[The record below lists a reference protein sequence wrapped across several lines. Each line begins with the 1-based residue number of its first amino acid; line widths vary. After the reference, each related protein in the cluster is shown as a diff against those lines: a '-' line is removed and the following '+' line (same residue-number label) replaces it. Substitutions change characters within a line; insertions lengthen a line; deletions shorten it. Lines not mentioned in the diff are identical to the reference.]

1 MRVPHQHER
10 GNTLSERETIE
21 VDYLIVGAGAMGMAF
36 ADTLVAETDATVAIV
51 DRYGRPGG
59 HWTVAYP
66 YVRLHQPSAFY
77 GVNSRELGTGE
88 VDQHGWNA
96 GLHELASADEILTY
110 FDQVMRKTLLS
121 TGCVSY
127 FPMSNYDGADP
138 ARPDV
143 QRCHSVVTGCEF
155 DIRVRRRTVD
165 ATYMN
170 VTVPAMCPP
179 KYEVDSG
186 VRLITPNQLPA
197 LDHSAS
203 HYTVVG
209 AGKTGIDACLWLL
222 QHGVDPSRITW
233 IMPRDAWLLDR
244 AQIQPGPEFAATNAE
259 SLNARIRAVL
269 ESHTVEELFPRLEAS
284 GLLLRLS
291 SDVTPTAFRCATVT
305 QAELEQLRRIPDI
318 VRSGRVRRIGG
329 STVEL
334 DGATVPARPGT
345 LYIDCTADGLE
356 ARPAVPMFRGPHI
369 TLQALVPCKQV
380 FSAAFA
386 AHIEAAY
393 EDDAQ
398 KNRICLASPHPNTAL
413 DCLRTMVHSD
423 DLLLRWSAVP
433 GLLEWCDAS
442 RLTKHSIGSL
452 PDEQRTAL
460 FEGLHAEKTQL
471 QELLAHED
479 QTVVAN

>member
-1 MRVPHQHER
+1 M
-10 GNTLSERETIE
+10 SERESIE
-21 VDYLIVGAGAMGMAF
+21 VDYLIIGAGAMGMAF
-36 ADTLVAETDATVAIV
+36 ADTLVTETDATVAIV

-66 YVRLHQPSAFY
+66 FVRLHQPSSFY

-88 VDQHGWNA
+88 VDRHGWNA

-110 FDQVMRKTLLS
+110 FDQVMRKTLLP
-121 TGCVSY
+121 TGRVSY
-127 FPMSNYDGADP
+127 FPMSSHDGADP

-143 QRCHSVVTGCEF
+143 QRCHSVVTGREF
-155 DIRVRRRTVD
+155 DIHVRRRTVD

-197 LDHSAS
+197 QDHPSS

-222 QHGVDPSRITW
+222 QHDVDPSGITW

-244 AQIQPGPEFAATNAE
+244 AQIQPGPEFAAINAE
-259 SLNARIRAVL
+259 LLKARVGAVL
-269 ESHTVEELFPRLEAS
+269 GSHTVEELFQRLDAG

-305 QAELEQLRRIPDI
+305 RSELEQLRRIPGI
-318 VRSGRVRRIGG
+318 VRHGRVKRIGAD
-329 STVEL
+329 TVEL
-334 DGATVPARPGT
+334 DGATVSARPGT

-356 ARPAVPMFRGPHI
+356 ARPAVPMFSGSRI
-369 TLQALVPCKQV
+369 TLQAIVPCQQV
-380 FSAAFA
+380 FSAALA
-386 AHIEAAY
+386 AHVEAAY
-393 EDDAQ
+393 GDDTE
-398 KNRICLASPHPNTAL
+398 KNELCVASPHPGTTL
-413 DCLRTMVHSD
+413 DWLRGMVHAD
-423 DLLLRWSAVP
+423 DLLLRWSADP
-433 GLLEWCDAS
+433 DLLAWCDAS
-442 RLTKHSIGSL
+442 RLTKHEIGSL
-452 PDEQRTAL
+452 PDEQRTGL
-460 FEGLHAEKTQL
+460 FQGLQAEKTRL

-479 QTVVAN
+479 QAVVAN